1 MATGDKEPEVIITP
15 TTVSETTPENL
26 HSLLVVSAT
35 LGVVLVFA
43 MFWVL
48 GPWWGLA
55 GLAYAIYEC
64 WTLLNKFKQDSI
76 SEATWILSQR
86 PIVVLIFGVSLGIA
100 IGTGYLGD
108 VKTVLRSVMIGLLYG
123 HFFFS
128 REDKPFVAKLK

>member
-1 MATGDKEPEVIITP
+1 MGNDEKPEVIITP
-15 TTVSETTPENL
+15 TTVTETTPENL

-35 LGVVLVFA
+35 LGVVLVTA

-55 GLAYAIYEC
+55 GLAYTIYEC

-128 REDKPFVAKLK
+128 REDKPFVANLK